1 MVLSRRF
8 WVRSVAIVGVIVM
21 LTGVGFSQQLS
32 FRPHPKCP
40 QGTTAAKTQ
49 SKLWFNDGAWWGIL
63 FDGSSE
69 EFRIYRYDGAKGAW
83 SDTGTLVDGRNFSRA
98 DALWD
103 GPHLYVVSAGP
114 QASLKKDSARFLRY
128 TYEPSTERYS

>member
-8 WVRSVAIVGVIVM
+8 WVRSVALVGVILM

-49 SKLWFNDGAWWGIL
+49 SKLWFNDGAWWGVF

-69 EFRIYRYDGAKGAW
+69 EHRIYRYDQAKEAW
-83 SDTGTLVDGRNFSRA
+83 SDTGTLVDARNTFRA
-98 DALWD
+98 DALWGD
-103 GPHLYVVSAGP
+103 GHLYVVGAGTE
-114 QASLKKDSARFLRY
+114 ADLKKDSARFTRY
-128 TYEPSTERYS
+128 

>member
-1 MVLSRRF
+1 MYLTPGGLFCDRYLNQEERKGLSEVVLSRRF
-8 WVRSVAIVGVIVM
+8 WVRSAVIVGVIVM

-63 FDGSSE
+63 FDLSS
-69 EFRIYRYDGAKGAW
+69 
-83 SDTGTLVDGRNFSRA
+83 
-98 DALWD
+98 
-103 GPHLYVVSAGP
+103 
-114 QASLKKDSARFLRY
+114 
-128 TYEPSTERYS
+128 